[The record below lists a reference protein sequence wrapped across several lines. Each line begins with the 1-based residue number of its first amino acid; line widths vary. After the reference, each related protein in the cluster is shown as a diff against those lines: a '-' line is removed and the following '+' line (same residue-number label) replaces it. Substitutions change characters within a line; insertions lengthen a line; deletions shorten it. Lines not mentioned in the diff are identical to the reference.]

1 MLFVFL
7 SPVCTALPMCD
18 NAVTFDPL
26 ISIANKVKLGQRKV
40 TGLAVK
46 RKRSAYVRSSRKSQ
60 RTEEVGEKNNRRRKN
75 AGREIPE
82 LALGKVDCWD

>member
-1 MLFVFL
+1 MKCKAF
-7 SPVCTALPMCD
+7 PMCD
-18 NAVTFDPL
+18 NVVTFDPL
-26 ISIANKVKLGQRKV
+26 IGIANKEKLGQQKV

-60 RTEEVGEKNNRRRKN
+60 RTEEVGKKNNRRRKN